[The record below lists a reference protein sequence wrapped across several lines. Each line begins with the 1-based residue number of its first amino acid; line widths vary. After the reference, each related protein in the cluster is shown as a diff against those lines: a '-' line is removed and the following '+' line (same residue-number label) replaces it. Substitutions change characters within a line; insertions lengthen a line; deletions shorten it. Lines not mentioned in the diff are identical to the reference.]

1 MIGLEERPFLY
12 FKFKLMT
19 KKLDNYKPFYH
30 PKYGWQWLEME
41 QTPEQEIL
49 SKSWDSKIKQ
59 SSKIKFKDKP
69 LNK

>member
-1 MIGLEERPFLY
+1 MIGLEERPFLS
-12 FKFKLMT
+12 FKLNPMT

-49 SKSWDSKIKQ
+49 AQSR
-59 SSKIKFKDKP
+59 SSKPKQTPKMKFKDK
-69 LNK
+69 L